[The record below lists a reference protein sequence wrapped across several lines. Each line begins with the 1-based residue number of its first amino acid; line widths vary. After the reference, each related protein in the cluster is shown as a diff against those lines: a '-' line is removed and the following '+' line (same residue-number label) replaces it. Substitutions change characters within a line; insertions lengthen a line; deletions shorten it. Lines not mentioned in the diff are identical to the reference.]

1 MNKDIEYAEYE
12 ISTFEFVICKYEY
25 KVANILKFQN
35 DRRALLSMV
44 LIQG

>member
-25 KVANILKFQN
+25 KVAKYTEIPKW
-35 DRRALLSMV
+35 S
-44 LIQG
+44 